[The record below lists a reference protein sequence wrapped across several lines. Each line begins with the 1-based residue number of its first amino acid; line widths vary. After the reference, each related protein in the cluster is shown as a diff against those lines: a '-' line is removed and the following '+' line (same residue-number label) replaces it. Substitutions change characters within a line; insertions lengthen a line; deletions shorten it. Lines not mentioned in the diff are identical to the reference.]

1 MSSEKGP
8 FVPGDRIG
16 FENENI
22 LAKAY
27 NKDGL
32 LLQMGDSIKPINEII
47 KSKVSM
53 DVSQAIDLRRRV
65 RSQFVKKR

>member
-16 FENENI
+16 FENEHI

-27 NKDGL
+27 NKNGL
-32 LLQMGDSIKPINEII
+32 LLQMGDSMKPINEII

-53 DVSQAIDLRRRV
+53 DFS
-65 RSQFVKKR
+65 